1 MAKEPAQGADP
12 EVIDASAALQ
22 KKKLD
27 IRKLLEQEFIYTR
40 ENRSDPFVPFI
51 SVKTVKIHAEEQEE
65 VLSGMQ
71 LFEPGQLTVVA
82 IIFFDNQPL
91 AMLQDSMGVGHIVRE
106 KTRNKQ
112 TGAYEPT
119 KIGRRGKIKK
129 ILPNVVV
136 IEEWY
141 HTTAGQKR
149 YKNIEMVLIKE
160 GGK

>member
-12 EVIDASAALQ
+12 EEIDTSAAIQ
-22 KKKLD
+22 KEKID
-27 IRKLLEQEFIYTR
+27 IGELLEQEFTYTT
-40 ENRSDPFVPFI
+40 ENRSDPFVSFI
-51 SVKTVKIHAEEQEE
+51 SVQTVKMQIAEQEE

-82 IIFFDNQPL
+82 IVFVDNQPL

-106 KTRNKQ
+106 KIRNQQTR
-112 TGAYEPT
+112 AYEPT

-141 HTTAGQKR
+141 QTIAGKKR
-149 YKNIEMVLIKE
+149 YKTIEMVLIKE
-160 GGK
+160 GEK